1 MVNGGDVELAQAAV
15 LGAALIDESLVGEL
29 TLKVEDRDFATPK
42 CRMVYQA
49 LKKLFLAGQ
58 PTDPV
63 TVVNQLSGGGEDGW
77 RQYVMWAMD
86 VASTAVNVW
95 EHVRIMRGQAGC
107 VASRSWA
114 AVCRR
119 QGALRPHRDIS
130 QRHPRSW

>member
-58 PTDPV
+58 PTDPRHGSQPAERRRRGWLASV
-63 TVVNQLSGGGEDGW
+63 CHVGHGRGLNSGQRMGACQDHAGAGPAVSPPGAGRPSAGGRE
-77 RQYVMWAMD
+77 
-86 VASTAVNVW
+86 
-95 EHVRIMRGQAGC
+95 
-107 VASRSWA
+107 
-114 AVCRR
+114 
-119 QGALRPHRDIS
+119 P
-130 QRHPRSW
+130 

>member
-95 EHVRIMRGQAGC
+95 EHVRIMREQARLCRLQELGGRLQAAGSLEAAQGYIAK
-107 VASRSWA
+107 ASS
-114 AVCRR
+114 
-119 QGALRPHRDIS
+119 
-130 QRHPRSW
+130 